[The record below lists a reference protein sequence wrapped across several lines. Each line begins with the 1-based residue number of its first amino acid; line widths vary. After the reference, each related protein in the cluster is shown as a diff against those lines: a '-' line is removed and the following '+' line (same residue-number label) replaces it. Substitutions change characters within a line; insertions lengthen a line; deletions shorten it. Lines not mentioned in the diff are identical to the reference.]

1 MSSQCATMALQSCG
15 YIPSCILSHYPAFLA
30 VCGVLTSLIVHHTET
45 VFKVI
50 PTFISCANHILF
62 TPNVF
67 DKILIDSGHCI
78 SKYVILE
85 FTLFNLL
92 NMFAYLILIDNPMQL
107 STCTSTSSGMIF
119 LVGKRLFN
127 NNGLFIN
134 NKKLSACIIK
144 RLDSFHAAINSDE
157 SIIKSLDFVRGT
169 RAYKCFH

>member
-67 DKILIDSGHCI
+67 DKILIDSGHYKKICNFRVYFI
-78 SKYVILE
+78 QFVKHV
-85 FTLFNLL
+85 
-92 NMFAYLILIDNPMQL
+92 
-107 STCTSTSSGMIF
+107 
-119 LVGKRLFN
+119 RLFN
-127 NNGLFIN
+127 T
-134 NKKLSACIIK
+134 
-144 RLDSFHAAINSDE
+144 D
-157 SIIKSLDFVRGT
+157 
-169 RAYKCFH
+169 